1 VPNSLFL
8 AATAAS
14 LAFSS
19 AAVAQNQPAPSVS
32 KAALIKDLDTRFAS
46 ADANHDGI
54 ISKAELASAQS
65 QALQQ
70 LMTVRNQQVKSQF
83 DRMDT
88 NKDGKLS
95 YDEFSA
101 AAPTVKANE
110 TPDQLFTELD
120 TNKDGKISAEE
131 FRAPKLA
138 QFNAVDFNK
147 DGTVTVDELRRAA
160 AAAQKK

>member
-1 VPNSLFL
+1 VPNSLFV
-8 AATAAS
+8 AATAAT

-19 AAVAQNQPAPSVS
+19 AAVAQTQPSQSVS
-32 KAALIKDLDTRFAS
+32 KAALVKDLDTRFAS

-54 ISKAELASAQS
+54 ISKAELASAQN

-70 LMTVRNQQVKSQF
+70 LLGARNQQVRTQF
-83 DRMDT
+83 DRLDT

-101 AAPTVKANE
+101 AAPTVKANQ

-138 QFNAVDFNK
+138 QFNAVDLNH
-147 DGTVTVDELRRAA
+147 DGVVTADELRRAA
-160 AAAQKK
+160 AAQKK

>member
-1 VPNSLFL
+1 VPNSLFV
-8 AATAAS
+8 AATAATI
-14 LAFSS
+14 AFSS
-19 AAVAQNQPAPSVS
+19 AAVAQTQPAQSVS
-32 KAALIKDLDTRFAS
+32 KAALIKDLDTRFTS

-54 ISKAELASAQS
+54 ISKAELASAQN

-70 LMTVRNQQVKSQF
+70 LLGVRNQQVRTQF
-83 DRMDT
+83 DRLDT

-138 QFNAVDFNK
+138 QFNAVDLNH
-147 DGTVTVDELRRAA
+147 DGVVTADELRRAA
-160 AAAQKK
+160 AAQKK

>member
-1 VPNSLFL
+1 MPNSLFV
-8 AATAAS
+8 AATAATI
-14 LAFSS
+14 AFSS
-19 AAVAQNQPAPSVS
+19 AAVAQTQPNQSVS
-32 KAALIKDLDTRFAS
+32 KAALVKDLDTRFAS

-54 ISKAELASAQS
+54 ISKAELASAQN

-70 LMTVRNQQVKSQF
+70 LLGARNQQVRTQF
-83 DRMDT
+83 DRLDT

-120 TNKDGKISAEE
+120 TNRDGKISAEE

-138 QFNAVDFNK
+138 QFNAVDLNH
-147 DGTVTVDELRRAA
+147 DGVVTADELRRAA
-160 AAAQKK
+160 AVQKK